1 MCMPFPPAAE
11 MIFGLMVLNSDLL
24 DGRMIYPQG
33 VGRLLAGGGFN
44 QTTFSRKKATQLFAS
59 WAA

>member
-1 MCMPFPPAAE
+1 MPFPPAAE

-33 VGRLLAGGGFN
+33 VGVGEGGGWGAGGGFN
-44 QTTFSRKKATQLFAS
+44 RTTF
-59 WAA
+59 